1 MATIIKLG
9 TFCLDS
15 TPIKPGAEYKP
26 DAKISISPGTQIG
39 WVVVNGLLIADR
51 SLLTGISWDDL
62 DAQGLVFG
70 KDITIGRQDFRI
82 RLLKV
87 GDEEDVP
94 NEWDAALD
102 ITGEEDGL
110 WYWSMNLFWGQEV
123 AEDPSHRASRGY
135 SSARNWDYY
144 SSAHRSSHLG
154 FRPALEP
161 LPSDGLRPGSRACAL
176 GGQSILYGDIVDQTA
191 YDVILR
197 PTKKTALAEADKG
210 ELAIPL
216 PNGDLAVDSSKA
228 VIQAY
233 PGEIHTEGD
242 R

>member
-62 DAQGLVFG
+62 DAQGLAFG

-87 GDEEDVP
+87 GYEEDVP
-94 NEWDAALD
+94 NEWDTALD

-110 WYWSMNLFWGQEV
+110 WHWSMNLFWGQEV
-123 AEDPSHRASRGY
+123 AEDPSYRARRGY
-135 SSARNWDYY
+135 VSARCWDWSF
-144 SSAHRSSHLG
+144 SSSRSASLG

-161 LPSDGLRPGSRACAL
+161 LPSDGLRPGSRACAI
-176 GGQSILYGDIVDQTA
+176 GGQSILYGRIVDQTA
-191 YDVILR
+191 YDVILK
-197 PTKKTALAEADKG
+197 PTKKTVLAEADKG
-210 ELAIPL
+210 KLAVPL
-216 PNGDLAVDSSKA
+216 QNGDLVVDSSKV
-228 VIQAY
+228 VIQVH
-233 PGEIHTEGD
+233 PGETHTEGD
-242 R
+242 

>member
-123 AEDPSHRASRGY
+123 AEDPSSRVYRGY
-135 SSARNWDYY
+135 LSARFFNWF
-144 SSAHRSSHLG
+144 SSGTRRVYLG

-161 LPSDGLRPGSRACAL
+161 LPSDGLRPGSRACAI

-197 PTKKTALAEADKG
+197 PTKKTALAEADEG
-210 ELAIPL
+210 RLAIPL
-216 PNGDLAVDSSKA
+216 PNGDLAVDRSKA
-228 VIQAY
+228 VMQNIQS
-233 PGEIHTEGD
+233 ID
-242 R
+242 

>member
-9 TFCLDS
+9 TLCLDD

-26 DAKISISPGTQIG
+26 DAKISIAPGAEIN
-39 WVVVNGLLIADR
+39 WVAVNGLLIADR
-51 SLLTGISWDDL
+51 CLLAGIRWDDL

-70 KDITIGRQDFRI
+70 KDITIGHQDFRI

-87 GDEEDVP
+87 GTQEDAP

-102 ITGEEDGL
+102 VTGEENCL
-110 WYWSMNLFWGQEV
+110 WNWASGFFWGQETTKN
-123 AEDPSHRASRGY
+123 PSSRALRGY
-135 SSARNWDYY
+135 LSARDYSWTT
-144 SSAHRSSHLG
+144 SSDWSSDLG

-216 PNGDLAVDSSKA
+216 PNGDLAVDSPKA

>member
-9 TFCLDS
+9 TLCLDD

-26 DAKISISPGTQIG
+26 DAKISIAPGAEIN
-39 WVVVNGLLIADR
+39 WVAVNGLLIADR
-51 SLLTGISWDDL
+51 CLLAGIRWDDL

-70 KDITIGRQDFRI
+70 KDITIGHQDFRI

-87 GDEEDVP
+87 GTQEDAP

-102 ITGEEDGL
+102 VTGEENCL
-110 WYWSMNLFWGQEV
+110 WNWASGFFWGQETTKN
-123 AEDPSHRASRGY
+123 PSSRALRGY
-135 SSARNWDYY
+135 LSARDYSWTT
-144 SSAHRSSHLG
+144 SSDWSSYLG

-197 PTKKTALAEADKG
+197 PTKKTALAEADEG
-210 ELAIPL
+210 RLAIPL
-216 PNGDLAVDSSKA
+216 PNGDLAVDRSKA
-228 VIQAY
+228 VMQNIQS
-233 PGEIHTEGD
+233 ID
-242 R
+242 

>member
-70 KDITIGRQDFRI
+70 EGTTIGRQDFRI
-82 RLLKV
+82 RLLKA
-87 GDEEDVP
+87 GDKDDAC

-102 ITGEEDGL
+102 VAGKEDGL
-110 WYWSMNLFWGQEV
+110 WNWASGFFWGQEAV
-123 AEDPSHRASRGY
+123 EDPSHRAVRGRN
-135 SSARNWDYY
+135 SARHWTWFG
-144 SSAHRSSHLG
+144 SSTRGATLG
-154 FRPALEP
+154 FRPVLEP
-161 LPSDGLRPGSRACAL
+161 LPSDGLRPGSRACAI

-197 PTKKTALAEADKG
+197 PTKKTALAEADEG
-210 ELAIPL
+210 RLAIPL
-216 PNGDLAVDSSKA
+216 PNGDLAVDRSKA
-228 VIQAY
+228 VMQNIQS
-233 PGEIHTEGD
+233 ID
-242 R
+242 